1 MLDVDPTRCLYIGDA
16 ERDIQAA
23 KAANMYSATA
33 LWGYI
38 PSVDTALSWG
48 ADFNWQT
55 PTDGFI
61 HI

>member
-1 MLDVDPTRCLYIGDA
+1 
-16 ERDIQAA
+16 
-23 KAANMYSATA
+23 MYSATA

-38 PSVDTALSWG
+38 PSVDAALGWQ

-55 PTDGFI
+55 PIDGFN

>member
-1 MLDVDPTRCLYIGDA
+1 LYIGDA

-38 PSVDTALSWG
+38 PSVDAALGWQ

-55 PTDGFI
+55 PIDGFN